1 MLFVEPSLKRTI
13 AFFDG
18 QNLFYAAKN
27 VFGYSW
33 PNFDPL
39 KLAEAVCCN
48 QGWRLTETRFY
59 TGVPSPEDDAFW
71 SHFWMAK
78 LANMGRSGI
87 KTFSRQ
93 LKYRNQTISLSD
105 GSKTAILVGNEKGI
119 DVRLAL
125 DVVSAIRKN
134 ICDIA
139 LIFSQD
145 QDLSEVAEEAR
156 EIARQQ
162 GRWFKMACAFPI
174 SPTYNNRR
182 GIDKTDWVRFDRKVY
197 DSCLDPRDYRPKDQ
211 KR

>member
-1 MLFVEPSLKRTI
+1 
-13 AFFDG
+13 
-18 QNLFYAAKN
+18 
-27 VFGYSW
+27 
-33 PNFDPL
+33 
-39 KLAEAVCCN
+39 
-48 QGWRLTETRFY
+48 
-59 TGVPSPEDDAFW
+59 
-71 SHFWMAK
+71 MAK

-93 LKYRNQTISLSD
+93 LKYRNQTIILSD

-125 DVVSAIRKN
+125 DIVSAIRKN
-134 ICDIA
+134 TCDIA

>member
-1 MLFVEPSLKRTI
+1 MSFVEPSSKRTI

-18 QNLFYAAKN
+18 QNLFYAARN
-27 VFGYSW
+27 AFGYSW

-39 KLAEAVCCN
+39 RLAEAVCN
-48 QGWRLTETRFY
+48 YQGWQLTDTRFY

-93 LKYRNQTISLSD
+93 LKYRNQTITLPD
-105 GSKTAILVGNEKGI
+105 GSQTAILVGNEKGI

-125 DVVSAIRKN
+125 DIVSAIRKN
-134 ICDIA
+134 RCDIA

-145 QDLSEVAEEAR
+145 QDLSEVADEAR
-156 EIARQQ
+156 EISRQQ
-162 GRWFKMACAFPI
+162 ERWFKMACAFPA

-182 GIDKTDWVRFDRKVY
+182 GIDKTDWIRIDRTIFDA
-197 DSCLDPRDYRPKDQ
+197 CIDPRDYRPKDP
-211 KR
+211 K